1 MTDCMKSFTLNI
13 NQNFIFNN
21 TLFTEWNTAGTVL
34 PWTMFDGSATRKS
47 DFFVQGFKNIDVY
60 GVSMVGTV
68 YPLLAPAQKQAL
80 VQDWGVNVL
89 LEGTVPLVNGFFGTN
104 TFSAT
109 QGARNVFLSKYQNE
123 FKLIDPIQSV
133 QKISIGA
140 LTASGIQN
148 ESGLSVDL
156 TFEIAL
162 IIYYKL
168 EGE

>member
-1 MTDCMKSFTLNI
+1 MKSFTLNI

-80 VQDWGVNVL
+80 VEDWGVNVL

>member
-1 MTDCMKSFTLNI
+1 MKSFTLNI

>member
-1 MTDCMKSFTLNI
+1 MKSFTLNI

-21 TLFTEWNTAGTVL
+21 TLFTEWNTVGTVL

-80 VQDWGVNVL
+80 VEDWGVNVL

>member
-80 VQDWGVNVL
+80 VEDWGVNVL